1 MFKDKK
7 TVFGKAIACLLMSF
21 VIVTSVPATIAADAA
36 TGSMPKMID
45 NTWNQLIKTTYMTA
59 TDSGYMRVVGDDN
72 TNTICVEYYDNSFM
86 MTSTK
91 NIKKE
96 LSIWGG
102 FYEGS
107 DAYYIVVG
115 KKNTNCVD
123 NTEVIR
129 IIKYDKSWNRLG
141 AGSIRAKEGWDYEI
155 RYPFDYGC
163 VSMTESDGKLYVATG
178 REGYVDPSVGQ
189 GHQGMMLIRMD
200 ETSFAT
206 EIVYGDFWH
215 SFAQYLQSVGTN
227 IYVYEQSEGSRCTS
241 LARFDGTKTN
251 TDYFDAFEPSEKFS
265 VFDYGGSH
273 TSVWSIP
280 CMATVDDLAVSADNI
295 LGVGTSIDQSKYG
308 EFTETYNIYLTV
320 TPQSDFSAEATRK
333 LWLTNYTGGQ
343 HYFAGVALTK
353 VNDNRFL
360 VTWEEYEDLE
370 LSDDSDLLSDHKL
383 RYMFIDGSGNKLS
396 GVYTRKAAFSD
407 CHPIMKGK
415 NAVYCASTEYNV
427 NFYSINTDNGGMN
440 TTIYNSIENA
450 YVYGAG
456 NKTYT
461 GKPIKLNLEL
471 FIPARDLIK
480 GTDYTVSYQN
490 NTNVGTA
497 KAVIRGKGVFGGTRT
512 VTFKILPKAT
522 SINKLTA
529 GKKSM
534 TVKWAKQ
541 TKQVTGYEI
550 QYSTSKKF
558 TKSTTKTVKKA
569 STTQKKISK
578 LKSKKTYYV
587 RVRTY
592 KTVSGK
598 KYYSKWSKVKKIKVK

>member
-1 MFKDKK
+1 
-7 TVFGKAIACLLMSF
+7 
-21 VIVTSVPATIAADAA
+21 
-36 TGSMPKMID
+36 
-45 NTWNQLIKTTYMTA
+45 
-59 TDSGYMRVVGDDN
+59 
-72 TNTICVEYYDNSFM
+72 
-86 MTSTK
+86 
-91 NIKKE
+91 
-96 LSIWGG
+96 
-102 FYEGS
+102 
-107 DAYYIVVG
+107 
-115 KKNTNCVD
+115 
-123 NTEVIR
+123 
-129 IIKYDKSWNRLG
+129 
-141 AGSIRAKEGWDYEI
+141 
-155 RYPFDYGC
+155 
-163 VSMTESDGKLYVATG
+163 
-178 REGYVDPSVGQ
+178 
-189 GHQGMMLIRMD
+189 
-200 ETSFAT
+200 
-206 EIVYGDFWH
+206 
-215 SFAQYLQSVGTN
+215 
-227 IYVYEQSEGSRCTS
+227 
-241 LARFDGTKTN
+241 
-251 TDYFDAFEPSEKFS
+251 
-265 VFDYGGSH
+265 
-273 TSVWSIP
+273 
-280 CMATVDDLAVSADNI
+280 
-295 LGVGTSIDQSKYG
+295 
-308 EFTETYNIYLTV
+308 
-320 TPQSDFSAEATRK
+320 
-333 LWLTNYTGGQ
+333 
-343 HYFAGVALTK
+343 
-353 VNDNRFL
+353 
-360 VTWEEYEDLE
+360 
-370 LSDDSDLLSDHKL
+370 
-383 RYMFIDGSGNKLS
+383 MFIDGSGNKLS

-522 SINKLTA
+522 SIKKLTA

-569 STTQKKISK
+569 STTQKKITK